1 MLQQHLQWN
10 AARLAFVCTFLIALI
25 RVRTVNLAEIA
36 TGFSGKAKVAS
47 HYKRLQRFFRDF
59 EVDYE
64 SIAVTVVKVMQI
76 PEPWVISIDRTNWQF
91 GKTVFNVLTL
101 GVVHHGIAFPLGW
114 IMLDKKGNSNTR
126 ERCELWNRF
135 LEIFADRKIDFL
147 TADREFVGEEWFDYL
162 RCEPCTPF
170 RIRIRKNTLLDDG
183 QKQLRAE
190 VCFQDLQIGEFRVLC
205 KPRQIWGH
213 WLYIAAMRLE
223 DGDLLLLATD
233 HAPYT
238 AIADYAKRWGIETLF
253 GCFKSRGFC
262 LESTHL
268 QDSER
273 LSKLMALLTLALCWC
288 FSSGLWQFLLN
299 PLKPKKHGRLPK
311 SIFRLGF
318 DFLRLIVFDLHL
330 NSVAFF
336 NSIKFLSCT

>member
-1 MLQQHLQWN
+1 
-10 AARLAFVCTFLIALI
+10 
-25 RVRTVNLAEIA
+25 
-36 TGFSGKAKVAS
+36 
-47 HYKRLQRFFRDF
+47 
-59 EVDYE
+59 
-64 SIAVTVVKVMQI
+64 MQ
-76 PEPWVISIDRTNWQF
+76 
-91 GKTVFNVLTL
+91 
-101 GVVHHGIAFPLGW
+101 
-114 IMLDKKGNSNTR
+114 
-126 ERCELWNRF
+126 
-135 LEIFADRKIDFL
+135 
-147 TADREFVGEEWFDYL
+147 Y
-162 RCEPCTPF
+162 EPCTPL

-205 KPRQIWGH
+205 KRRQIWGH

-238 AIADYAKRWGIETLF
+238 AVTDYAKRWGIETLF

-268 QDSER
+268 QDAER
-273 LSKLMALLTLALCWC
+273 LSKLIALLTLALCWC

-318 DFLRLIVFDLHL
+318 DFLRHIVFDLHL

>member
-1 MLQQHLQWN
+1 M
-10 AARLAFVCTFLIALI
+10 
-25 RVRTVNLAEIA
+25 
-36 TGFSGKAKVAS
+36 
-47 HYKRLQRFFRDF
+47 
-59 EVDYE
+59 
-64 SIAVTVVKVMQI
+64 
-76 PEPWVISIDRTNWQF
+76 
-91 GKTVFNVLTL
+91 
-101 GVVHHGIAFPLGW
+101 
-114 IMLDKKGNSNTR
+114 
-126 ERCELWNRF
+126 WNRF
-135 LEIFADRKIDFL
+135 LEIFGSRRIDFL

-162 RCEPCTPF
+162 LCEPCTPL

-190 VCFQDLQIGEFRVLC
+190 VCFQDLQIGEFKVLS

-213 WLYIAAMRLE
+213 WLYVAAMRLQ
-223 DGDLLLLATD
+223 DGTLLIVATD

-238 AIADYAKRWGIETLF
+238 AISDYAKRWGIETLF

-273 LSKLMALLTLALCWC
+273 LSKLIALLTLALCWC
-288 FSSGLWQFLLN
+288 FSSGLWQSSCN
-299 PLKPKKHGRLPK
+299 PLKLKNHGRLPK

-318 DFLRLIVFDLHL
+318 DFLRHIIFDLHL
-330 NSVAFF
+330 NSQAFF